1 MDYVVGGVRRA
12 DLALSTRA
20 SGGGDGF
27 VITRESLGLRTRYE
41 VPAGELEELIAR
53 AFAEVFELDRVGAH
67 DEFFDVGGDSLLGE
81 ILSVLI
87 SERTG
92 RDFQVSALIE
102 HGSPRQ
108 IAGLLGGKSSQPAA
122 GATTRPPIFLV
133 HGRKGFVLPRP
144 TFRQAFAEGQELHV
158 FELPGIRE
166 GRSYDRI
173 EDVAAVY
180 VAQLVERYP
189 QGPILLASFCV
200 GALIALEM
208 ACQLAEIGRP
218 VGQLVLLDPGLP
230 KNRPQNIKREIKNKA
245 RLAYG
250 EAYRPSK
257 TWLRT
262 QLLLHRLRTF
272 AHRMMRKKADFSEDL
287 LRSRNRLLSQEQRGR
302 SKLPGQPQ
310 AIDARAKLH
319 AALRH
324 YRPRIFDGPVTILS
338 SPERDPNYP
347 WNGLLPRR
355 RVQLVFEKHEVS
367 SATAARLLQSTF
379 DAALAEL
386 GSPTGPGLG
395 SSVSGDTPGIDLGAK
410 A

>member
-1 MDYVVGGVRRA
+1 
-12 DLALSTRA
+12 
-20 SGGGDGF
+20 
-27 VITRESLGLRTRYE
+27 VITRQSLGLQAPFE
-41 VPAGELEELIAR
+41 APAGELEELIAG

-81 ILSVLI
+81 VLSKLI

-92 RDFQVSALIE
+92 RDFQISDLIE
-102 HGSPRQ
+102 HGSPRR
-108 IAGLLGGKSSQPAA
+108 IARLLSAKSSQPAA
-122 GATTRPPIFLV
+122 RQAKRTPIFLV
-133 HGRKGFVLPRP
+133 HGRKGFILPKP
-144 TFRQAFAEGQELHV
+144 EFRQAFAEGQELYV
-158 FELPGIRE
+158 FELPGIRG

-200 GALIALEM
+200 GALIAIEM

-245 RLAYG
+245 RLAHG
-250 EAYRPSK
+250 ETYRPSK
-257 TWLRT
+257 TRLGA

-272 AHRMMRKKADFSEDL
+272 GRWMTRKNADFSEDL
-287 LRSRNRLLSQEQRGR
+287 LRFRNRLLSQEQRGR

-324 YRPRIFDGPVTILS
+324 YQPRIFDGPVTILC

-355 RVQLVFEKHEVS
+355 RVQQVFEKHEVS
-367 SATAARLLQSTF
+367 SAAAARFLQSTF

-386 GSPTGPGLG
+386 GSATVPGLG
-395 SSVSGDTPGIDLGAK
+395 SWDSADTPGIDLGRKSLA
-410 A
+410 AREA

>member
-1 MDYVVGGVRRA
+1 M
-12 DLALSTRA
+12 
-20 SGGGDGF
+20 
-27 VITRESLGLRTRYE
+27 ITRESLGLRTRYE
-41 VPAGELEELIAR
+41 APVGELEELIAG
-53 AFAEVFELDRVGAH
+53 AFAEVFELDRVGAL

-81 ILSVLI
+81 ILSNLI

-92 RDFQVSALIE
+92 RNFQISGLLE

-108 IAGLLGGKSSQPAA
+108 IAGLLGGKSSQPVTGEAK
-122 GATTRPPIFLV
+122 RPPVFLV
-133 HGRKGFVLPRP
+133 HGRKGFILPKP
-144 TFRQAFAEGQELHV
+144 EFRQAFAERQELHL

-173 EDVAAVY
+173 EDIAAVY

-189 QGPILLASFCV
+189 QGPILLAAFCV

-208 ACQLAEIGRP
+208 ACQLSETGRP
-218 VGQLVLLDPGLP
+218 VKQLVLLDPGLP
-230 KNRPQNIKREIKNKA
+230 KRRPRNIKREIKNKA
-245 RLAYG
+245 KLAHG

-262 QLLLHRLRTF
+262 QFLLHRLRTI
-272 AHRMMRKKADFSEDL
+272 AHWVTRRKADFSDDL
-287 LRSRNRLLSQEQRGR
+287 LRFRNRLLSQEQRGR

-324 YRPRIFDGPVTILS
+324 FQPRIFDGPVTILH

-347 WNGLLPRR
+347 WNGFLPRR
-355 RVQLVFEKHEVS
+355 RVQLVFEKHEVNT
-367 SATAARLLQSTF
+367 AAAARLLQSTF

-386 GSPTGPGLG
+386 GSLPGPGLE
-395 SSVSGDTPGIDLGAK
+395 SSVSKDPTDIECARPQPLAK
-410 A
+410 RNEEPAPATAPT

>member
-1 MDYVVGGVRRA
+1 MDYVVAERKVRAA
-12 DLALSTRA
+12 DLALST
-20 SGGGDGF
+20 GDPLGDGF
-27 VITRESLGLRTRYE
+27 VITRESLKLRTRYE
-41 VPAGELEELIAR
+41 APVGRVEELIAG

-81 ILSVLI
+81 ILSALI

-133 HGRKGFVLPRP
+133 HGRKGFVLPKP
-144 TFRQAFAEGQELHV
+144 EFRQAFAEGQELHV

-166 GRSYDRI
+166 GRSYGRI

-189 QGPILLASFCV
+189 QGPILLAAFCV
-200 GALIALEM
+200 GGLIALEM

-218 VGQLVLLDPGLP
+218 VGQLVLLDPSQP
-230 KNRPQNIKREIKNKA
+230 EKRPRNIKREIKNKA

-272 AHRMMRKKADFSEDL
+272 AHRMTRKKADFSEDL
-287 LRSRNRLLSQEQRGR
+287 LRSRNKLLSQEQRGR

-310 AIDARAKLH
+310 AIEARAKLH
-319 AALRH
+319 AALLH

-338 SPERDPNYP
+338 SPKRDYP
-347 WNGLLPRR
+347 WKGLLPRL
-355 RVQLVFEKHEVS
+355 RVQLVFEKHEIS
-367 SATAARLLQSTF
+367 TAQAARLMQSIF
-379 DAALAEL
+379 DEALAEL
-386 GSPTGPGLG
+386 GSLEAPGLG
-395 SSVSGDTPGIDLGAK
+395 PSVTERHLVDKI
-410 A
+410 

>member
-1 MDYVVGGVRRA
+1 
-12 DLALSTRA
+12 
-20 SGGGDGF
+20 
-27 VITRESLGLRTRYE
+27 
-41 VPAGELEELIAR
+41 
-53 AFAEVFELDRVGAH
+53 VFELDLVGAH

-81 ILSVLI
+81 VLSNLI

-92 RDFQVSALIE
+92 RDFQISDLIE
-102 HGSPRQ
+102 HSSPRR
-108 IAGLLGGKSSQPAA
+108 IARLLSVKSSQPAVRQA
-122 GATTRPPIFLV
+122 KRPPIFLV
-133 HGRKGFVLPRP
+133 HGRKGFILPKP
-144 TFRQAFAEGQELHV
+144 EFRQAFAEGQELYL
-158 FELPGIRE
+158 FELPGIRR
-166 GRSYDRI
+166 GRSYNRI

-180 VAQLVERYP
+180 VAQLVEHYP

-200 GALIALEM
+200 GALIAIEM

-245 RLAYG
+245 RLAHG

-272 AHRMMRKKADFSEDL
+272 GRWITREKADFSEDL

-338 SPERDPNYP
+338 SPERDANYP
-347 WNGLLPRR
+347 WNVLLPRR
-355 RVQLVFEKHEVS
+355 RVQLVFENHEVS
-367 SATAARLLQSTF
+367 SAAAARFLQATF

-410 A
+410 P